1 MKKLIAVI
9 LILVMVLGTVP
20 VLAQEDGNT
29 YFGEAQFYNRLSTV
43 TFHDLAYLPVDHWSS
58 KAIYTMTLL
67 GLLKGSDGNFNP
79 TDTATRSE
87 ALAVLFRA
95 AGMESEASEMQRM
108 VELQRQKNP
117 NIYNTID
124 QWADGY
130 LRLAV
135 DKNLITI
142 DEFMSTMDRN
152 YAKNPDPLF
161 AKDKPVTRKE
171 IARWIVILFQVP
183 MAEKENLILDF
194 VDYQQIPES
203 DRLYM
208 ETAVRNGIL
217 KGSED
222 RLMPNDSITR
232 EQLAQMF
239 YNILDLLLETQQIT
253 KKTAVIDDISV
264 QTFQED
270 GKIRNETTIKAGND
284 IFIAKRQYDLIGE
297 AVDLENINYE
307 NQYEDFVVL
316 ADNHL
321 PSDTSLLKKADKIE
335 YYLDQT
341 NQVLFLSKLGD
352 EVEFTYRE
360 EDYEESKVYV
370 GKLYL
375 FDQTEQT
382 VIIENDGEYTELP
395 YLENLEFYNR
405 NTRIPEEE
413 INLKWLDCDAY
424 LFTIVKKTGGVDRVY
439 RIQMLK

>member
-29 YFGEAQFYNRLSTV
+29 YYGEAQFYNRLSTV

-67 GLLKGSDGNFNP
+67 GLLKGSDRNFNP

-117 NIYNTID
+117 N
-124 QWADGY
+124 
-130 LRLAV
+130 
-135 DKNLITI
+135 
-142 DEFMSTMDRN
+142 
-152 YAKNPDPLF
+152 PLF